1 MQVLELVGNAAR
13 DNKKS
18 HIMPRHI
25 QLVVHNDEELSRLL
39 GAVTIV
45 ARGSRQRAS
54 LATSRREARRRPRD
68 CNEVAW
74 CVVKAP
80 LGMAR
85 SFGDGLLRRAPPSND
100 SLLRLDGNGS
110 GPNGPRSGF
119 SVFLF

>member
-54 LATSRREARRRPRD
+54 LATSRREPRRRPRD

-74 CVVKAP
+74 
-80 LGMAR
+80 
-85 SFGDGLLRRAPPSND
+85 
-100 SLLRLDGNGS
+100 
-110 GPNGPRSGF
+110 
-119 SVFLF
+119 